1 MIFPFFVLGGSNG
14 KNEQAVATF
23 NDGYNCFQAV
33 FSTFAAVSV
42 QKLRY
47 CIEAINIFGD
57 GIARHGEA

>member
-33 FSTFAAVSV
+33 FSTFAAVSGAKV
-42 QKLRY
+42 EIL
-47 CIEAINIFGD
+47 
-57 GIARHGEA
+57 H